1 MPTLLETRL
10 AESRARGLYPY
21 NLPLTR
27 TGPARATL
35 DGREYVV
42 ASSYDYLSLIGHPRI
57 DQAAR
62 EAVARHGTAT
72 GGVRLLTGTTPEHLA
87 LEAHLA
93 ALYGTEDCVTF
104 SSGYFANI
112 GAMAAVGSR
121 RTLAY
126 VDALSHRSVI
136 DACVLAGAPM
146 QRFRH
151 NDAAHL
157 RELLRTRPAGR
168 RAVVFVE
175 SVYSMD
181 GDLAPVA
188 EIARVAADEGA
199 TLLMDDA
206 HGLGVLDAPG
216 GAGGGHFG
224 VAPGTVKAWV
234 GSLSKAVPSSGGFVA
249 TDAATA
255 DRVRHVAGPY
265 IFSAAATP
273 ASVAAAGCALEVMAR
288 EPWRREQLREN
299 VRVFAAGLDRPFAGH
314 PPESPILPIHYP
326 DDGAALAAA
335 AFLRGRGVLAT
346 PIVAPAVGAS
356 RPRLRVC
363 INAAHSADDLAA
375 LADGINRF
383 DRTLPR
389 PPC

>member
-27 TGPARATL
+27 TGTARAAL
-35 DGREYVV
+35 DGREYLI
-42 ASSYDYLSLIGHPRI
+42 ASSYDYLSLIGHP
-57 DQAAR
+57 DVNQAAR

-87 LEAHLA
+87 LEARIA

-112 GAMAAVGSR
+112 GAMAALGSR

-136 DACVLAGAPM
+136 DACALAGGQM

-151 NDAAHL
+151 NDAGHL
-157 RELLRTRPAGR
+157 RELLRARPAGR

-181 GDLAPVA
+181 GDFAPVA
-188 EIARVAADEGA
+188 EIARVAGEEGA
-199 TLLMDDA
+199 ALLMDDA

-224 VAPGTVKAWV
+224 VGPGTVKAWV

-273 ASVAAAGCALEVMAR
+273 SSVAAAACALGVMER
-288 EPWRREQLREN
+288 EPWRRDRLREN
-299 VRVFAAGLDRPFAGH
+299 VRGFTAALGRPFAEH
-314 PPESPILPIHYP
+314 PPESPIVPIHYP
-326 DDGAALAAA
+326 GDATALAAA
-335 AFLRGRGVLAT
+335 AFLRERGVLAT
-346 PIVAPAVGAS
+346 PIVAPAVGAA
-356 RPRLRVC
+356 RPRLRICV
-363 INAAHSADDLAA
+363 NAAHSADDLAA

-383 DRTLPR
+383 DRSLPR

>member
-1 MPTLLETRL
+1 MPTLLEARL
-10 AESRARGLYPY
+10 AESRAQGLYPY

-27 TGPARATL
+27 TGPARAAL
-35 DGREYVV
+35 DGREFVV
-42 ASSYDYLSLIGHPRI
+42 ASSYDYLSLISHPQI
-57 DQAAR
+57 DEAAR
-62 EAVARHGTAT
+62 EAVARLGTAT

-87 LEAHLA
+87 LEARIA

-136 DACVLAGAPM
+136 DACTLAGAQM
-146 QRFRH
+146 RRFRH
-151 NDAAHL
+151 NDAGHL
-157 RELLRTRPAGR
+157 RELLRARPAGQ

-181 GDLAPVA
+181 GDFAPVA
-188 EIARVAADEGA
+188 EIARVAWAEGA
-199 TLLMDDA
+199 ALLMDDA
-206 HGLGVLDAPG
+206 HGLGVLEAPG
-216 GAGGGHFG
+216 GADGGHFRLAAG
-224 VAPGTVKAWV
+224 AVKAWV
-234 GSLSKAVPSSGGFVA
+234 GSLSKAVPSNGGFVA

-255 DRVRHVAGPY
+255 DRIRHVAGPY
-265 IFSAAATP
+265 IFSAAAAP
-273 ASVAAAGCALEVMAR
+273 ASVAAADQALRVMAC
-288 EPWRREQLREN
+288 EPWRRARLREN
-299 VRVFAAGLDRPFAGH
+299 VRAFGAALDRPFDAH
-314 PPESPILPIHYP
+314 PPESPIFPIHYP
-326 DDGAALAAA
+326 DDAAALGAAAW
-335 AFLRGRGVLAT
+335 LRERGVLAT

-356 RPRLRVC
+356 RPRLRIC
-363 INAAHSADDLAA
+363 INAAHADDDLRL

-389 PPC
+389 SPC